1 MADAQKKLLIIQT
14 SGLRHPERIP
24 APFFIATTA
33 AAMDMDATIVFTIQG
48 ASIVRKGAAE
58 RTQIKEGSAS
68 IKSFLDQAIEGGVRL
83 MVCHQALDLVGM
95 EPDDCID
102 EVNEIVGAAAMLDMA
117 LESDIVLT
125 F

>member
-1 MADAQKKLLIIQT
+1 MEAQKKLLIIQT
-14 SGLRHPERIP
+14 SGLRTPERIP

-33 AAMDMDATIVFTIQG
+33 AAMDMDATMVFTMQG
-48 ASIVRKGAAE
+48 ASIVRKGAAH
-58 RTQIKEGSAS
+58 RTRIKEGGAS
-68 IKSFLDQAIEGGVRL
+68 LGSFLEQAIEGGVRL

-102 EVNEIVGAAAMLDMA
+102 EITEIVGAAAMLDMA
-117 LESDIVLT
+117 LEADIVLT